1 MQKKQEWRSW
11 YFLCNKWEMRL
22 PSFDN
27 WKTTLVQ
34 TTGTSPIG
42 EITLAGTISKSR
54 GIRRDKPRIFGQWAI
69 VYLVAGTGKYH
80 DARGTDIP
88 LRAGDVILVFPEVA
102 HSYGPEP
109 GGIWNELY
117 VCFRGPVFEAWREAE
132 IFDVRNPAFHWKPPR
147 AGLEILQP
155 FFSQWN
161 QAGQS
166 MLEAVAM
173 WQQILSRIF
182 KAHISRN
189 AKEHHPGWF
198 LQAADLLER
207 SAADD
212 ERTLRNVAESCGM
225 GYESFRKKFTDIAG
239 EPPARYAMAR
249 RIERARQLLARHRF
263 TNKELAEMLG
273 FHDEFHFAKTFKKL
287 TGKTPRQ
294 DSLDR
299 QGGR

>member
-1 MQKKQEWRSW
+1 MQ
-11 YFLCNKWEMRL
+11 
-22 PSFDN
+22 
-27 WKTTLVQ
+27 TA
-34 TTGTSPIG
+34 GTSPIG

-54 GIRRDKPRIFGQWAI
+54 GIQRDKPRVFGQWAI
-69 VYLVAGTGKYH
+69 VYLVAGTGNYH
-80 DARGTDIP
+80 DARGTNIP
-88 LRAGDVILVFPEVA
+88 LRAGDVILVFPEMA

-147 AGLEILQP
+147 VGLEILQP

-161 QAGQS
+161 QPGKS
-166 MLEAVAM
+166 MLEAVTM

-182 KAHISRN
+182 APHSTKN
-189 AKEHHPGWF
+189 AKEQRPAWF

-207 SAADD
+207 ATADD
-212 ERTLRNVAESCGM
+212 ETTLRSVAEGCGM

-239 EPPARYAMAR
+239 EPPARYALAR

-287 TGKTPRQ
+287 TGKTPREET
-294 DSLDR
+294 LDFH
-299 QGGR
+299 

>member
-1 MQKKQEWRSW
+1 
-11 YFLCNKWEMRL
+11 
-22 PSFDN
+22 
-27 WKTTLVQ
+27 
-34 TTGTSPIG
+34 
-42 EITLAGTISKSR
+42 
-54 GIRRDKPRIFGQWAI
+54 
-69 VYLVAGTGKYH
+69 
-80 DARGTDIP
+80 
-88 LRAGDVILVFPEVA
+88 
-102 HSYGPEP
+102 
-109 GGIWNELY
+109 LY

-161 QAGQS
+161 QAGRS

-182 KAHISRN
+182 KVHESRN

-198 LQAADLLER
+198 LKAADLLER
-207 SAADD
+207 SSAED
-212 ERTLRNVAESCGM
+212 ERTLRNVAEACGM
-225 GYESFRKKFTDIAG
+225 SYESFRKKFTDIAG
-239 EPPARYAMAR
+239 EPPARYAMTR
-249 RIERARQLLARHRF
+249 RIERARHLLARHRF

-273 FHDEFHFAKTFKKL
+273 FHDGFHFAKTFKKL

>member
-1 MQKKQEWRSW
+1 
-11 YFLCNKWEMRL
+11 MRIPQL
-22 PSFDN
+22 N
-27 WKTTLVQ
+27 HWKTSLVQ
-34 TTGTSPIG
+34 TAGTSPIG

-54 GIRRDKPRIFGQWAI
+54 GIQRDKPRVFGQWAI
-69 VYLVAGTGKYH
+69 VYLVAGTGNYH

-88 LRAGDVILVFPEVA
+88 LRAGDVILVFPEMA

-147 AGLEILQP
+147 VGLEILQP

-161 QAGQS
+161 QPGKS
-166 MLEAVAM
+166 MLEAVTM

-182 KAHISRN
+182 APHSTKN
-189 AKEHHPGWF
+189 AKEQRPAWF

-207 SAADD
+207 ATADD
-212 ERTLRNVAESCGM
+212 ETTLRSVAEGCGM

-239 EPPARYAMAR
+239 EPPARYALAR

-287 TGKTPRQ
+287 TGKTPREET
-294 DSLDR
+294 LDFH
-299 QGGR
+299 

>member
-1 MQKKQEWRSW
+1 
-11 YFLCNKWEMRL
+11 MRIPPL
-22 PSFDN
+22 N
-27 WKTTLVQ
+27 HWKTSLVQ
-34 TTGTSPIG
+34 TAGTSPLG

-54 GIRRDKPRIFGQWAI
+54 GIQRDKPRVFGQWAI
-69 VYLVAGTGKYH
+69 VYLVAGTGNYH

-88 LRAGDVILVFPEVA
+88 LRAGDVILVFPEMA

-147 AGLEILQP
+147 VGLEILQP

-161 QAGQS
+161 QPGKS
-166 MLEAVAM
+166 MLEAVTM

-182 KAHISRN
+182 APHSTKN
-189 AKEHHPGWF
+189 TKEQRPAWF
-198 LQAADLLER
+198 LHAADLLER
-207 SAADD
+207 ATADD
-212 ERTLRNVAESCGM
+212 ETTIRSVAEGCGM

-239 EPPARYAMAR
+239 EPPARYALAR

-287 TGKTPRQ
+287 TGKTPREET
-294 DSLDR
+294 LDFP
-299 QGGR
+299 

>member
-1 MQKKQEWRSW
+1 MH
-11 YFLCNKWEMRL
+11 L
-22 PSFDN
+22 PSLDN
-27 WKTTLVQ
+27 WKTSLVQ
-34 TTGTSPIG
+34 ATGNSQLG

-54 GIRRDKPRIFGQWAI
+54 GIRHDKPRVFGQWAI
-69 VYLVAGTGKYH
+69 VYLVAGTGRYH

-161 QAGQS
+161 QAGRS

-173 WQQILSRIF
+173 WQQVLSRIF
-182 KAHISRN
+182 KVHESRN
-189 AKEHHPGWF
+189 AKAHHPGWF
-198 LQAADLLER
+198 LKAADLLER
-207 SAADD
+207 SSAED
-212 ERTLRNVAESCGM
+212 ERTLRNVAEACGM
-225 GYESFRKKFTDIAG
+225 SYESFQSSQFSVA
-239 EPPARYAMAR
+239 PARGSDHGLPGLAVKKAKLKQVRLRKFSFLKATFVQRMR
-249 RIERARQLLARHRF
+249 PRAESQF
-263 TNKELAEMLG
+263 
-273 FHDEFHFAKTFKKL
+273 F
-287 TGKTPRQ
+287 
-294 DSLDR
+294 
-299 QGGR
+299 

>member
-1 MQKKQEWRSW
+1 
-11 YFLCNKWEMRL
+11 MRIPPL
-22 PSFDN
+22 N
-27 WKTTLVQ
+27 HWKTSLVQ
-34 TTGTSPIG
+34 TAGTSPIG

-54 GIRRDKPRIFGQWAI
+54 GIQRDKPRVFGQWAI
-69 VYLVAGTGKYH
+69 VYLVAGTGNYH
-80 DARGTDIP
+80 DARGTNIP

-147 AGLEILQP
+147 VGLEILQP

-161 QAGQS
+161 QPGKS
-166 MLEAVAM
+166 MLEAVTM

-182 KAHISRN
+182 APHSTKN
-189 AKEHHPGWF
+189 AKEQRPAWF

-207 SAADD
+207 ATTDD
-212 ERTLRNVAESCGM
+212 ETTLRSIAEECGM

-239 EPPARYAMAR
+239 EPPARYALAR

-287 TGKTPRQ
+287 TGKTPREET
-294 DSLDR
+294 LDFP
-299 QGGR
+299 

>member
-1 MQKKQEWRSW
+1 
-11 YFLCNKWEMRL
+11 
-22 PSFDN
+22 
-27 WKTTLVQ
+27 
-34 TTGTSPIG
+34 
-42 EITLAGTISKSR
+42 
-54 GIRRDKPRIFGQWAI
+54 
-69 VYLVAGTGKYH
+69 
-80 DARGTDIP
+80 
-88 LRAGDVILVFPEVA
+88 
-102 HSYGPEP
+102 
-109 GGIWNELY
+109 
-117 VCFRGPVFEAWREAE
+117 
-132 IFDVRNPAFHWKPPR
+132 
-147 AGLEILQP
+147 
-155 FFSQWN
+155 
-161 QAGQS
+161 

>member
-1 MQKKQEWRSW
+1 
-11 YFLCNKWEMRL
+11 MRIPQL
-22 PSFDN
+22 N
-27 WKTTLVQ
+27 HWKTSLVQ
-34 TTGTSPIG
+34 TAGTSPIG

-54 GIRRDKPRIFGQWAI
+54 GIQRDKPRVFGQWAI
-69 VYLVAGTGKYH
+69 VYLVAGTGNYH

-88 LRAGDVILVFPEVA
+88 LRAGDVILVFPEMA

-147 AGLEILQP
+147 VGLEILQP

-161 QAGQS
+161 QPGKS
-166 MLEAVAM
+166 MLEAVTM

-182 KAHISRN
+182 APHSTKS
-189 AKEHHPGWF
+189 AKEQRPAWF
-198 LQAADLLER
+198 IQAADLLER
-207 SAADD
+207 ATADD
-212 ERTLRNVAESCGM
+212 ETTLRSVAEGCGM

-239 EPPARYAMAR
+239 EPPARYALAR

-263 TNKELAEMLG
+263 TNKELAEMLS

-287 TGKTPRQ
+287 TGKTPREET
-294 DSLDR
+294 LDFH
-299 QGGR
+299 

>member
-1 MQKKQEWRSW
+1 
-11 YFLCNKWEMRL
+11 MRIPQL
-22 PSFDN
+22 N
-27 WKTTLVQ
+27 HWKTSLVQ
-34 TTGTSPIG
+34 TAGTSPIG

-54 GIRRDKPRIFGQWAI
+54 GIQRDKPRVFGQWAI
-69 VYLVAGTGKYH
+69 VYLVAGTGNYH

-88 LRAGDVILVFPEVA
+88 LRAGDVILVFPEMA

-147 AGLEILQP
+147 VGLEILQP

-161 QAGQS
+161 QPGKS
-166 MLEAVAM
+166 MLEAVTM

-182 KAHISRN
+182 APHSTKN
-189 AKEHHPGWF
+189 AKEQRPAWF

-207 SAADD
+207 ATADD
-212 ERTLRNVAESCGM
+212 ETTLRSVAEGCGM

-239 EPPARYAMAR
+239 EPPARYALAR

-287 TGKTPRQ
+287 TGKTPREETM
-294 DSLDR
+294 DFH
-299 QGGR
+299 